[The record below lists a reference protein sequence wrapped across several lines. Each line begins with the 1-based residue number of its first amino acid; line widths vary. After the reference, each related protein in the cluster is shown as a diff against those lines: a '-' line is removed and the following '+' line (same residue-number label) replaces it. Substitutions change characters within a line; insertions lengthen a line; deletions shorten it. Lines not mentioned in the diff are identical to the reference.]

1 MVKTSNRKYDELS
14 VGTTVRLS
22 IPDVDR
28 ARRSPRNV
36 LAVVTEV
43 KDDLYKLCKK
53 YTSIFINVLIIFV
66 FKLTRYKH

>member
-14 VGTTVRLS
+14 VGITVRLS

-28 ARRSPRNV
+28 ARGSPRNV